1 MMTSDADYH
10 EGRACL
16 PLAADQ
22 RMAMDKGALAQDREE
37 IQEMEEDR
45 RLREVRPSQR
55 RQIGQVL

>member
-1 MMTSDADYH
+1 M
-10 EGRACL
+10 RAEPSL

-22 RMAMDKGALAQDREE
+22 RTAMDKGALAQDREE

-45 RLREVRPSQR
+45 RLREVRLSQR